1 MAEMREPVKR
11 RYNSA
16 TRQEQAAG
24 TRRNVLAAA
33 AKVFAV
39 RGYGRTTMESIAAAA
54 GVGVATVYANFG
66 TKAAIVAALIDQ
78 FTGDPRL
85 DAKLTVAETTRA
97 RVIRRG
103 AVTMRQL
110 HERSA
115 ALTDLLRSSRGHEPA
130 LEALW
135 RRWQAQHLAA
145 VRQVAREL
153 AKRRMLRRGLGVNEA
168 ADILYTLAGAET
180 YRELVG
186 ERGWSP
192 RRYQAWL
199 EEAGERLLLA
209 SLAASSS
216 PTAARGRKAPSRPQ
230 SRAPH

>member
-1 MAEMREPVKR
+1 MAEMHEPVKR

-16 TRQEQAAG
+16 TRQELAAG
-24 TRRNVLAAA
+24 TRRNILVAS
-33 AKVFAV
+33 AKVFAD

-54 GVGVATVYANFG
+54 AVGVATVYANFG

-78 FTGDPRL
+78 VAGDPRL
-85 DAKLTVAETTRA
+85 DVKLTIAETSRA
-97 RVIRRG
+97 KVIRRG
-103 AVTMRQL
+103 AASMRQL

-153 AKRRMLRRGLGVNEA
+153 ARRGMLRPGLGVNEA
-168 ADILYTLAGAET
+168 ADTLYTLAGAET
-180 YRELVG
+180 YRELVE

-192 RRYQAWL
+192 RRYQVWL

-209 SLAASSS
+209 SPAASSS
-216 PTAARGRKAPSRPQ
+216 PTVADGRKVPTRPY

>member
-1 MAEMREPVKR
+1 MAEMRKPVKR

-24 TRRNVLAAA
+24 TRRSILAAA
-33 AKVFAV
+33 TEVFAE

-54 GVGVATVYANFG
+54 DVGVATVYANFG

-78 FTGDPRL
+78 VASDPQL
-85 DAKLTVAETTRA
+85 DVKLTIAETSRA

-103 AVTMRQL
+103 AASMRQL

-135 RRWQAQHLAA
+135 RRWQAQHLTA
-145 VRQVAREL
+145 VRQLAREL
-153 AKRRMLRRGLGVNEA
+153 ARRRMLRRGLGVNEA
-168 ADILYTLAGAET
+168 ADALYTLAGAET

-199 EEAGERLLLA
+199 EQAGERLLLA
-209 SLAASSS
+209 RPAASSS
-216 PTAARGRKAPSRPQ
+216 PTVAHGRKVPSRPQ

>member
-1 MAEMREPVKR
+1 MAEMGKPVKR

-16 TRQEQAAG
+16 TRQELAAG
-24 TRRNVLAAA
+24 TRRNILAAA
-33 AKVFAV
+33 AKVFAE

-54 GVGVATVYANFG
+54 DVGVATVYANFG

-78 FTGDPRL
+78 VAGDPRL
-85 DAKLTVAETTRA
+85 DAKLTTAETTRA
-97 RVIRRG
+97 GVIRRG
-103 AVTMRQL
+103 AATMRQL

-115 ALTDLLRSSRGHEPA
+115 ALSDLLRSSRGHEPA

-153 AKRRMLRRGLGVNEA
+153 ARRRMLRRGLGVNQA
-168 ADILYTLAGAET
+168 ADVLYTLAGAET

-209 SLAASSS
+209 SPAASST
-216 PTAARGRKAPSRPQ
+216 PTVAHGRKVPSRP
-230 SRAPH
+230 